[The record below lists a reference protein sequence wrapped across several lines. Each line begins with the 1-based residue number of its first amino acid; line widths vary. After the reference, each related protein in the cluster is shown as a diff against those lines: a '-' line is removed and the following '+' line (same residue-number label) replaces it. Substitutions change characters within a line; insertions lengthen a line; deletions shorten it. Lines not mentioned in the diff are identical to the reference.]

1 MMWRERAVLVVL
13 LLLLHHISAT
23 KDDLEHV
30 CPPSSCG
37 KISNISYPFRL
48 KGDPEK
54 CGEERYELGCEN
66 NVTVLYLYSAKYHVQ
81 SINYNNYTVRVVD
94 PALQHHNLSS
104 LPLRSLS
111 RSNFSDTYAYYTD
124 SYQAGLR
131 ASVNWESLS
140 FSHIV
145 FVNCKDWVREKGKYV
160 ESGEWVKWE
169 GKGYA
174 YAIGGDLKAE
184 DLEVGCEVKLV
195 APTSLSTFDY
205 HSYSSMHTALAYGFE
220 ISWIKLACHKH
231 CSLSD
236 RYCYLD
242 SSNQKLQCRSSF
254 YESLEFSIPD
264 THTKKSRRWLQV
276 SKRS

>member
-1 MMWRERAVLVVL
+1 MRNSLDMMWRERAVLVVL

-23 KDDLEHV
+23 KDEQQLF
-30 CPPSSCG
+30 CPLSSCG

-104 LPLRSLS
+104 LPLRFLS
-111 RSNFSDTYAYYTD
+111 RSNFSDTYTYTSFYD
-124 SYQAGLR
+124 SDPYQAGLR
-131 ASVNWESLS
+131 SYENWELS

-145 FVNCKDWVREKGKYV
+145 FVNCNHSVGEKGKYV

-195 APTSLSTFDY
+195 APTSLSTFDN
-205 HSYSSMHTALAYGFE
+205 HSYSSMHTALNYGFE
-220 ISWIKLACHKH
+220 ISWIELACQNLCPH
-231 CSLSD
+231 
-236 RYCYLD
+236 RFCYFA
-242 SSNQKLQCRSSF
+242 SSNQKLKCEGFHTILELLETIIEPGKILSS
-254 YESLEFSIPD
+254 
-264 THTKKSRRWLQV
+264 
-276 SKRS
+276 